1 MPRPVGVDSRM
12 TQLPPAVDSQVV
24 DSQAVDSSWHSL
36 ELTELLERLEAA
48 VGGLTEAEAQQRL
61 ERFGP
66 NRLPEEAPP
75 TWWWILLRQFTS
87 PLILILCLA
96 AVAAV
101 LIGDL
106 EDAAFIGLVLL
117 CNSLIG
123 GYQELRAEQSSR
135 ALQKLLHV
143 RATVCRSGTNREI
156 DSVDLVPGDLIYLE
170 SGNRVSAD
178 VRLLA
183 TQALQID
190 ESLLTGESVSVTKDA
205 DWVGA
210 TEIPIADRHNMA
222 YAGSVVTR
230 GRGKGLVVRTGSET
244 VIGQV
249 AESATAADDG
259 NAPLIRRMEGFSRL
273 VAIVVSLIAAVLGI
287 AGVAIHGWENLQTIF
302 LFTIA
307 LAVSAIPEGLPA
319 ALTVTL
325 AVATS
330 RMAKRSVIVRR
341 LAAVEGLGSCTL
353 VASDKTGT
361 LTRNELTVRVA
372 LLPSGERL
380 EVSGEGFEPH
390 GDVQLGDQVV
400 AVDDLPG
407 LAELVRAGVLCN
419 EADLYR
425 HDAQWHWRGDPT
437 DIALL
442 AFALK
447 LGVSREAAVSRLPQ
461 VDEIPFEAEYR
472 YAATF
477 HRGQAESWVFVKGAA
492 ERVLEM
498 CHLEPARQAELMNA
512 AEALAEE
519 GYRVLALAAAT
530 LDGEPVNGSANG
542 DPSGLR
548 LLGFIGMK
556 DPLRAGVKESIAAC
570 YRAGIRVCMITG
582 DHPITATAVARELGI
597 TGAEVPAVTGGELE
611 GQTDERMEQIVQD
624 HTVFARIAPQ
634 QKLLLVRAAQRLGHF
649 VAVTGD
655 GVNDAP
661 ALRAANI
668 GVAMGNMGT
677 DIAREAAELVISDD
691 DFSSIVGGIEE
702 GRVAYDNVRK
712 VVAHLTATGTAE
724 VLLVCLALAAS
735 AVMTFL
741 GVDWAGTADGVGPA
755 ILLPLLPVQ
764 LLWLNL
770 VTDGI
775 QGVALAFEPSEG
787 DVLSRRPRPPEEP
800 IFNRLM
806 IEQTLLA
813 ASVMALVSFGLF
825 LWGTLRGMRPE
836 SVSNLLLLL
845 LVLFENIQVGN
856 NRSETRSAFA
866 FSPLRS
872 PYLLAGVLGALAIH
886 LLGMNL
892 PILREILNTEPV
904 SLATW
909 AALLPLAL
917 TVLVAMEIHK
927 WTWAK
932 RYPPLPPAV

>member
-1 MPRPVGVDSRM
+1 MSQALPVGVDFRM
-12 TQLPPAVDSQVV
+12 SELPHAVDSP
-24 DSQAVDSSWHSL
+24 WHSFQ
-36 ELTELLERLEAA
+36 LTELFERLGATGE
-48 VGGLTEAEAQQRL
+48 GLTEAEAQRRL
-61 ERFGP
+61 ERFGA
-66 NRLPEEAPP
+66 NRLPEKAPP

-87 PLILILCLA
+87 PLILILGLA
-96 AVAAV
+96 AAAAV
-101 LIGDL
+101 VIGDL

-123 GYQELRAEQSSR
+123 GYQEWRAERSSQ
-135 ALQKLLHV
+135 ALQKMLHV
-143 RATVCRSGTNREI
+143 RATVCRSGSNREI
-156 DSVDLVPGDLIYLE
+156 DSVELVPGDLVYLE

-178 VRLLA
+178 VRLLG
-183 TQALQID
+183 TQALQVD

-205 DWVGA
+205 DWGGGA
-210 TEIPIADRHNMA
+210 EEPIADRHNMA

-230 GRGKGLVVRTGSET
+230 GRGQGLVVRTGSET

-249 AESATAADDG
+249 AESSTAADDG
-259 NAPLIRRMEGFSRL
+259 NAPLIRRMEGLSKL
-273 VAIVVSLIAAVLGI
+273 IAVVVSLIAAVLGV
-287 AGVAIHGWENLQTIF
+287 AGVAIHGWENLHTIF

-330 RMAKRSVIVRR
+330 RMAKRNVIVRR

-380 EVSGEGFEPH
+380 EVSGEGFEP
-390 GDVQLGDQVV
+390 LGEVKLGERGVTLDEV
-400 AVDDLPG
+400 PG

-447 LGVSREAAVSRLPQ
+447 LGASREAATSRLPQ

-472 YAATF
+472 YAATY
-477 HRGQAESWVFVKGAA
+477 HRGEAEAWVFVKGAA

-498 CHLEPARQAELMNA
+498 CHLEPARYAELMA
-512 AEALAEE
+512 AADGLAEE
-519 GYRVLALAAAT
+519 GYRVLALATAT
-530 LDGEPVNGSANG
+530 FDGERDRAEGAAN
-542 DPSGLR
+542 DEPSGLR
-548 LLGFIGMK
+548 LLGFIGMR

-597 TGAEVPAVTGGELE
+597 TGADVPAVTGGELE
-611 GQTDERMEQIVQD
+611 GQTDERMETIVRE

-634 QKLLLVRAAQRLGHF
+634 QKLMLVHAAQRLGHF

-668 GVAMGNMGT
+668 GVAMGKMGT
-677 DIAREAAELVISDD
+677 DIARDAAELVISDD

-712 VVAHLTATGTAE
+712 VVGHLTATGTAE

-735 AVMTFL
+735 AVMAFL
-741 GVDWAGTADGVGPA
+741 GAGWVGAADGVGPA

-787 DVLSRRPRPPEEP
+787 DVLNRRPRPPQEP

-806 IEQTLLA
+806 IEQTLIA

-872 PYLLAGVLGALAIH
+872 PYLLAGVSAALSIH

-892 PILREILNTEPV
+892 PVLREVLKTEPV

-932 RYPPLPPAV
+932 RYPPR